1 VIGGLLLILVV
12 LAVAVLAVSTGI
24 SVVRRQRRSA
34 ARRAAFAGT
43 VAAIYA
49 VALFAVSL
57 ASKPRT
63 LADGDWKCFDDWC
76 VTLVSAAPAS
86 FAGTGQ
92 HLVIQVHNKGRRAQR
107 PDAPRAFIV
116 KTGHRIPVTVPNLT
130 ARVDGGST
138 VTLPV
143 TVPLSGPA
151 ASAQLLITEG
161 GFPSRLTIGD
171 ENSPWHAKQSW
182 QL

>member
-1 VIGGLLLILVV
+1 MILVV
-12 LAVAVLAVSTGI
+12 LAVAVLAVSAGI

-34 ARRAAFAGT
+34 VRRVVFAGT
-43 VAAIYA
+43 AVAIYA
-49 VALFAVSL
+49 VVLFAVSL
-57 ASKPRT
+57 ASKPKT
-63 LADGDWKCFDDWC
+63 LADGDWKCFDEWC
-76 VTLVSAAPAS
+76 VTLVSTAPAS
-86 FAGTGQ
+86 PPGTGQ

-116 KTGHRIPVTVPNLT
+116 KIGHQIPITVPNLT
-130 ARVDGGST
+130 GRVDGGST

-143 TVPLSGPA
+143 TVLLSGPA

-161 GFPSRLTIGD
+161 GFPSRLSIGD